1 MMSSQFL
8 GRTNRAFPPV
18 WLSLG
23 LPPGPAGTDW
33 APALVEEALAAKT
46 VLDIS
51 INPGLW
57 GGLMRGTDA
66 LLMARGNADIENAT
80 DSRHAFDLIQAHLL
94 QTLSAIGREQIDFY
108 FLKIRRVL
116 EEFQIEGALEALA
129 SAREEGHIVHL
140 GIDADGPGLAIL
152 GVWQF
157 HDAFEVALL
166 PNPKQRPEDF
176 SMLASLA
183 AERRVGIASL
193 GEPHEQSH
201 AVLALCTSPTQVRE
215 LHLVG
220 GKA

>member
-8 GRTNRAFPPV
+8 GRTNRTFPPV
-18 WLSLG
+18 WISLG
-23 LPPGPAGTDW
+23 LPRGPSEADW
-33 APALVEEALAAKT
+33 APALVKEALTANT

-57 GGLMRGTDA
+57 GGQMRGTDA

-80 DSRHAFDLIQAHLL
+80 SSRHAFDLVQAHLL

-129 SAREEGHIVHL
+129 SAREEGHIAHL

-166 PNPKQRPEDF
+166 PNPKERSEDF

-183 AERRVGIASL
+183 TERRVGIVSL
-193 GEPHEQSH
+193 GEPHERAQ
-201 AVLALCTSPTQVRE
+201 AVLALCNTPSQVRE
-215 LHLVG
+215 SCLVG